1 MNEQLWIKAGLT
13 LGTAVA
19 ATWLMG
25 PLLIP
30 LLRRLKV
37 GQWVRDDGP
46 QRHLTKTGT
55 PTMGG
60 MMFLTGILVAAGL
73 WIPANRELFVL
84 LAVTLGYGLIGF
96 IDDYIK
102 VVMRRPLGLRAREK
116 LAGQIFLGLIL
127 GIVSVWGLD
136 RGTEVL
142 IPFSGISFDLG
153 YGYVLFALLVAVAS
167 ANAVN
172 LTDGLDGLA
181 AGTVLIAAGAF
192 AVISLFLNQTGL
204 ALYSL
209 AIVGGCLGFL
219 YYNRYPARVFM
230 GDTGSLALGGAL
242 AALAVLTRAE
252 LLLFVVGGVF
262 VLEVLSVIIQVVSFQ
277 TTGRR
282 VFLMAPLHHH
292 FELAGWSEVKV
303 VRVFWLV
310 AFMLALLAI
319 VSYRF

>member
-13 LGTAVA
+13 LGTAA
-19 ATWLMG
+19 AVTWLTG
-25 PLLIP
+25 PILIP

-60 MMFLTGILVAAGL
+60 LMFLTGILVAAGL
-73 WIPANRELFVL
+73 WIPANRELFAL
-84 LAVTLGYGLIGF
+84 LAVTLGFGLIGF

-142 IPFSGISFDLG
+142 IPFSDIGFDLG

-172 LTDGLDGLA
+172 FTDGLDGLA

-192 AVISLFLNQTGL
+192 AVISWLLDQTGL

-219 YYNRYPARVFM
+219 YYNWYPAR
-230 GDTGSLALGGAL
+230 
-242 AALAVLTRAE
+242 E
-252 LLLFVVGGVF
+252 LLLFVIGGVF

-310 AFMLALLAI
+310 ALILALLAI
-319 VSYRF
+319 VSYRI

>member
-1 MNEQLWIKAGLT
+1 MIEQAWIKAGLT
-13 LGTAVA
+13 LGTAA
-19 ATWLMG
+19 AVTWLMG

-60 MMFLTGILVAAGL
+60 LMFLTGILAAAGL
-73 WIPANRELFVL
+73 WIPGNRELVVL
-84 LAVTLGYGLIGF
+84 LAVTLGYGMIGF
-96 IDDYIK
+96 IYDYIK

-116 LAGQIFLGLIL
+116 LAGQILLGLIL

-172 LTDGLDGLA
+172 FTDGLDG
-181 AGTVLIAAGAF
+181 
-192 AVISLFLNQTGL
+192 
-204 ALYSL
+204 
-209 AIVGGCLGFL
+209 
-219 YYNRYPARVFM
+219 
-230 GDTGSLALGGAL
+230 
-242 AALAVLTRAE
+242 
-252 LLLFVVGGVF
+252 
-262 VLEVLSVIIQVVSFQ
+262 
-277 TTGRR
+277 
-282 VFLMAPLHHH
+282 
-292 FELAGWSEVKV
+292 
-303 VRVFWLV
+303 
-310 AFMLALLAI
+310 
-319 VSYRF
+319 

>member
-1 MNEQLWIKAGLT
+1 VIEQAWIKAGLT
-13 LGTAVA
+13 LGTAA
-19 ATWLMG
+19 AVTWLMG

-60 MMFLTGILVAAGL
+60 LMFLTGILAAAGL
-73 WIPANRELFVL
+73 WIPGNRELVVL

-116 LAGQIFLGLIL
+116 LAGQILLGLIL

-172 LTDGLDGLA
+172 FTDGLDGLA

-192 AVISLFLNQTGL
+192 AVISWLLDQTGL

-209 AIVGGCLGFL
+209 AIAGGCLGFL

-242 AALAVLTRAE
+242 AALAVLTRTE
-252 LLLFVVGGVF
+252 LLLFVIGGVF

-303 VRVFWLV
+303 VRVFWLA
-310 AFMLALLAI
+310 AFILALLAI
-319 VSYRF
+319 VSYRL